1 MAAGRL
7 KLHQIA
13 GKEYSSEDNAEL
25 VQKVKAIIE
34 DELQGYRDVSIN
46 PDGRLYIN
54 TKTNPINENQNQQ
67 ILSLLMSA
75 YAEKE
80 ALLGRS
86 SAPDL
91 MLSNLERQNRGDV
104 QELIGRGLIHPTAL
118 TDVASRGFR
127 HPSRVS
133 TDDLIEKLQ
142 SDIFQ
147 RGRGYDPETGAAFTL
162 QDTQSGHKEDHN
174 LRPELGQSID
184 NIAQQ
189 ARIVNQV
196 TADSAK
202 DRSNVNPKYKS
213 IVDQRNKALKMIQDQ
228 YKNAYEDI
236 QYNDD
241 GGSDIYGSALDD
253 LIETTRSDL
262 TMDSKRF
269 AGENAIVR
277 EVLQAIQSGRN
288 PQTSD
293 LAAGDDDDLVREI
306 MTSMR
311 QESPGDNRDRSLI
324 IDSGGG
330 DVSIGQ
336 DVLRTG
342 KSSNGNG
349 NGKVKH

>member
-13 GKEYSSEDNAEL
+13 GKDFSSKDNAEL
-25 VQKVKAIIE
+25 VQKVKEIIE

-54 TKTNPINENQNQQ
+54 TKTNPIDENKKQQ

-86 SAPDL
+86 AAPDL
-91 MLSNLERQNRGDV
+91 MLSDLEKQNRSDI
-104 QELIGRGLIHPTAL
+104 QELIGRGLIHPSAL

-174 LRPELGQSID
+174 LSPELSQSID

-202 DRSNVNPKYKS
+202 DRSNINPKYKS
-213 IVDQRNKALKMIQDQ
+213 IVDQRNKALKLIQDQ
-228 YKNAYEDI
+228 HKDGYEDI

-241 GGSDIYGSALDD
+241 GDSDIYGSALDD
-253 LIETTRSDL
+253 LIKATRSDL

-269 AGENAIVR
+269 AGEDPAAR
-277 EVLQAIQSGRN
+277 TVLQAIESGRDTQSTGAVSGDK
-288 PQTSD
+288 PVVIH
-293 LAAGDDDDLVREI
+293 AGEGSKVFLH
-306 MTSMR
+306 T
-311 QESPGDNRDRSLI
+311 
-324 IDSGGG
+324 
-330 DVSIGQ
+330 
-336 DVLRTG
+336 
-342 KSSNGNG
+342 NGNA
-349 NGKVKH
+349 NGHAKMQNVFDRFNQ